1 MKDYERVRRILVVAG
16 SDSSSGAGMQAD
28 CAAARSQG
36 VFPLCAVS
44 CITSQN
50 SRGLRLIQ
58 PSSLEIFDDQLE
70 GALSDS
76 PPDAVKIGM
85 LPSESHIRRL
95 ISFLKAR
102 KLRNVVLDPVMAPT
116 AGSVEF
122 CREMW
127 RNPRLLAEIAPFVEL
142 LTPNIPEAK
151 ASLCASKIIS
161 GEPAD
166 TIDLKFQ
173 YDLAAHMID
182 VYGFKAI
189 LMKGGHSGNSEFLSD
204 ILLTSGGDCMEFRSH
219 RVESN
224 NTHGTGC
231 ALSSLIASRLALG
244 DSLPD
249 AVGQAHAILHE
260 SLERNSRTI
269 FYADPLSHNGPA
281 FFP

>member
-1 MKDYERVRRILVVAG
+1 MKAYERVRRILVVAG

-70 GALSDS
+70 GALSDF

-95 ISFLKAR
+95 ISFLKR
-102 KLRNVVLDPVMAPT
+102 RLLKNVVLDPIMAPT
-116 AGSVEF
+116 AGRPEI
-122 CREMW
+122 CQGMW
-127 RNPRLLAEIAPFVEL
+127 RNPRLLAEIAPFVGL

-151 ASLCASKIIS
+151 AFLRASNIIH

-166 TIDLKFQ
+166 IIDLKSQ
-173 YDLAAHMID
+173 HDLAAHMID

-189 LMKGGHSGNSEFLSD
+189 LLKGGHSGNSEFLSD
-204 ILLTSGGDCMEFRSH
+204 ILLTSSGNCMEFRSH
-219 RVESN
+219 RIESK

-244 DSLPD
+244 DSLAD
-249 AVGQAHAILHE
+249 AAGKAHAILHE
-260 SLERNSRTI
+260 SLERNSSTV
-269 FYADPLSHNGPA
+269 FYADSLSNNGPA